1 MPLIRRQSMIGNQV
15 KQMTSQPQK
24 ENYGRTSQLRSNGP
38 AVSISISSLIND
50 VTRKPTTIT
59 THCIYV
65 SNDYCFTQLHDT
77 AHCMKEF
84 EMAHVK
90 LPLHIC
96 ALQYPVRMPLNLNES
111 SPSMLKTV
119 PNFPNAIRY
128 RKSVL
133 SNRDCWPIWPYLS
146 HRAKV
151 KSESFGLCDH

>member
-1 MPLIRRQSMIGNQV
+1 LPLIRRQSMIGNQV
-15 KQMTSQPQK
+15 KQMTSQLKK

-77 AHCMKEF
+77 THCMKEF

>member
-1 MPLIRRQSMIGNQV
+1 MIGNQV

-65 SNDYCFTQLHDT
+65 SNDYCFTQLHDPT
-77 AHCMKEF
+77 HCMKEF

-96 ALQYPVRMPLNLNES
+96 ALQYPVRMPLHLNES

-119 PNFPNAIRY
+119 PNSPNAIRY

-133 SNRDCWPIWPYLS
+133 SNRDCWPVWSYLS